1 MIEFWLRYYIELL
14 ENSID
19 LIKGQPTEFDNPK
32 TATCK
37 LCGFKAKSIEEQ
49 QNHLVIQHFKEKTSL
64 EGKLLGTVK
73 PIWVKVGKREQ
84 CLGWMETMHRR
95 GLCVKKLE
103 DYAK

>member
-1 MIEFWLRYYIELL
+1 METSFE
-14 ENSID
+14 SIP
-19 LIKGQPTEFDNPK
+19 L
-32 TATCK
+32 A
-37 LCGFKAKSIEEQ
+37 L
-49 QNHLVIQHFKEKTSL
+49 EKTSL

-103 DYAK
+103 DYAKVKSVHLRTEEMKL